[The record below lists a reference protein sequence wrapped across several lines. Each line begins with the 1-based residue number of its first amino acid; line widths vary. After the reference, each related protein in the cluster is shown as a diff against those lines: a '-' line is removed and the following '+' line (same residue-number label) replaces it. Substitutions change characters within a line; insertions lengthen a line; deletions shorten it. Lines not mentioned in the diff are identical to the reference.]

1 MSIWW
6 DLYNLELAKVKY
18 VSKNYQ
24 TTRFFNKQ
32 HSYKQRQ
39 TEIGKKLS
47 NNLSNALW
55 LNFHYSKI
63 IRFLR
68 LRLA

>member
-6 DLYNLELAKVKY
+6 DLYNLELVY
-18 VSKNYQ
+18 FSKNYQ

-63 IRFLR
+63 IRFFR